1 MMVVMQILPN
11 FSVKI
16 EMAQLPNL
24 ALFATINTL
33 LIVLSDVSKQQPE
46 QPQQQQQ
53 QQDIP
58 LSIED
63 KLRG

>member
-1 MMVVMQILPN
+1 
-11 FSVKI
+11 
-16 EMAQLPNL
+16 MAQLPNL

-46 QPQQQQQ
+46 QQQQQEPQ